1 MTCGKNGRDRQA
13 TQAWNVHSALSH
25 NGLKA
30 GVVRA
35 FSMTVFTSTGN
46 VDPFLHVA
54 MTQGDRIYC
63 ESDAMVMMEATL
75 NLKGNMTG
83 GIGKAI
89 MRKLA
94 NGESFFQQQIEAVRG
109 DGDCLLSPVLP
120 GALEII
126 DIGQRQYLLNDGTF
140 VAATSGTEMKV
151 RMQNIGNALFAQSGG
166 FFVMETSGTGQVVVS
181 GFGSMFQLEV
191 TPGKDM
197 IIDNSHV
204 VCWDSTLRYEI
215 SVTTGGGGIG
225 GMLGGLVNSLTS
237 GEGIVLRFSG
247 TGKIYV
253 CSRNRDAFV
262 EWIKTESGGKKSGR

>member
-1 MTCGKNGRDRQA
+1 
-13 TQAWNVHSALSH
+13 
-25 NGLKA
+25 
-30 GVVRA
+30 
-35 FSMTVFTSTGN
+35 MTVFTSTGD
-46 VDPFLHVA
+46 VDPFLHVSL
-54 MTQGDRIYC
+54 TRGDRIYC

-75 NLKGNMTG
+75 DLKGSMNG
-83 GIGKAI
+83 GLGRALL
-89 MRKLA
+89 RSFA

-120 GALEII
+120 GALEIV
-126 DIGQRQYLLNDGTF
+126 DVGQRQYLLNDGAF

-151 RMQNIGNALFAQSGG
+151 RTQSLGNALFAQSGG

-204 VCWDSTLRYEI
+204 VCWDSTLHYEV
-215 SVTTGGGGIG
+215 SVTTGSTGGGLG
-225 GMLGGLVNSLTS
+225 GMLGNLVNSVTS

-247 TGKIYV
+247 AGKIYV
-253 CSRNRDAFV
+253 CSRNRDSFV
-262 EWIKTESGGKKSGR
+262 EWMKKETSGSRSNR